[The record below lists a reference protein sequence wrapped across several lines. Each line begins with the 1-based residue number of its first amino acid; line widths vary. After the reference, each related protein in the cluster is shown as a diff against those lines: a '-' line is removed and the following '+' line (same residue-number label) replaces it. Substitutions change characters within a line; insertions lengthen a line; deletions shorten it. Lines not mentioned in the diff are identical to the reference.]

1 MRKLYLPSALLL
13 CIFLNA
19 QGGVGIGTTNPQ
31 QKLHLD
37 KNVGTVRVASLDK
50 DNSEYN
56 GGNSNLAAT
65 FPLYVDSNGIL
76 SLNLQTLSNSNGGD
90 VIDNT
95 TIPASTIKM
104 TSADADGK
112 VEATFFTYSITVAR
126 PSILEI
132 KYSVSF
138 EVYQTD
144 LPSMTMIRDTG
155 ARRVSTYYTL
165 DNLTRKYGQA
175 SKCYMNNN
183 TNNPAPYTVSDK
195 IGAVG
200 EMYNSSSTYIQ
211 LPTGTHDIKFKAEIS
226 SNLPALNTLVRMA
239 VSTDSVFMRLY

>member
-1 MRKLYLPSALLL
+1 MRKLYLLSALLL
-13 CIFLNA
+13 CNFLLA
-19 QGGVGIGTTNPQ
+19 QSGVGIGTTDPQ
-31 QKLHLD
+31 QKLHLH
-37 KNVGTVRVASLDK
+37 KSVGTVRVESLDK

-56 GGNSNLAAT
+56 GGNSDLTAT
-65 FPLYVDSNGIL
+65 YPLYVDSNGVL
-76 SLNLQTLSNSNGGD
+76 SLSLETLSNSNGLD
-90 VIDNT
+90 AIDNA
-95 TIPASTIKM
+95 TIPTSTIKL

-112 VEATFFTYSITVAR
+112 VEAIFFTYDITVAR

-144 LPSMTMIRDTG
+144 TPLTMIRDTG

-183 TNNPAPYTVSDK
+183 INNPAPFNASEK
-195 IGAVG
+195 MGAVG
-200 EMYNSSSTYIQ
+200 TMYNSSSTYIQ
-211 LPTGTHDIKFKAEIS
+211 LPTGAHTIKFKAEVS
-226 SNLPALNTLVRMA
+226 SNLPSMNTLVRMA